1 MWLSG
6 SPDFRNQ
13 ETFYF
18 SEDASEKFLWSQLH
32 EFSDVPDKGRSLFQ
46 GNRKYVNNRLKQFQ
60 SFISQ
65 AKTYWDAGV
74 LTKGSAS
81 ALPFYYC
88 ALNLAK
94 AELLTTP
101 NFDPVNVTHGLR
113 MRSTASSAIGRDY
126 LSLNHGVFNQLWEKR
141 TKTQVNLST
150 KLLAKNLFSLIPEIG
165 LEMRQLVPSRPS
177 STFGYHT
184 ILTDNLSAWPMLAM
198 YEGFLLDDKEYL
210 SKLIHKSFDLL
221 DSQFFINWREI
232 FGLSGRMK
240 IPLKIYQSK
249 EIFSLVANGQKSP
262 DIEGARQHLISRL
275 GEHLTPPISY
285 NADFIITPTMFK
297 SNASILPLDL
307 VRYAALFYVSSL
319 VRYRP
324 YVLDARFEGAQA
336 WVMNSFMAEVPI
348 NILAGFLMGISGTNY
363 IFESNIFR
371 A

>member
-1 MWLSG
+1 
-6 SPDFRNQ
+6 
-13 ETFYF
+13 
-18 SEDASEKFLWSQLH
+18 
-32 EFSDVPDKGRSLFQ
+32 
-46 GNRKYVNNRLKQFQ
+46 
-60 SFISQ
+60 
-65 AKTYWDAGV
+65 
-74 LTKGSAS
+74 
-81 ALPFYYC
+81 
-88 ALNLAK
+88 
-94 AELLTTP
+94 
-101 NFDPVNVTHGLR
+101 
-113 MRSTASSAIGRDY
+113 
-126 LSLNHGVFNQLWEKR
+126 
-141 TKTQVNLST
+141 
-150 KLLAKNLFSLIPEIG
+150 
-165 LEMRQLVPSRPS
+165 MRQLVPSRPS